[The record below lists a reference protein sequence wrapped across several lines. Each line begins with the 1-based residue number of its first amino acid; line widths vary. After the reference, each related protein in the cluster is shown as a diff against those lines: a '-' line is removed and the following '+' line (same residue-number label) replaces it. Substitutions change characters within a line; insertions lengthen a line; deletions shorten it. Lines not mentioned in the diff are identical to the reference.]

1 MLLNWQVVESLEKPL
16 EVDCTLSKESVYYRR
31 NIKEE
36 LTGEEPD
43 LQTKFV
49 YEEVVLPKEFRFPIL
64 DTEEFKEAIHKKID
78 EINSQL
84 HMTKLDFFNNFCKPA
99 GITDEELEA
108 KIKELGMSADWKYCN
123 HVYYGVIYPFLSTL
137 PLGKTEDEIIK
148 IFEEL
153 TPKK

>member
-1 MLLNWQVVESLEKPL
+1 MLLNWKIAESLEKPL
-16 EVDCTLSKESVYYRR
+16 EVDCILSKESVYYRR

-36 LTGEEPD
+36 LVENDGD
-43 LQTKFV
+43 VITKYV
-49 YEEVVLPKEFRFPIL
+49 YEEVILPKEFRFPIL

-78 EINSQL
+78 EINGQL

-99 GITDEELEA
+99 EITDEMLEA
-108 KIKELGMSADWKYCN
+108 KIAELGMSADWKYCN
-123 HVYYGVIYPFLSTL
+123 HVYYGVIFPFLTTL
-137 PLGKTEDEIIK
+137 PLGKTEEEIIK

>member
-1 MLLNWQVVESLEKPL
+1 MLLNWKKAESLERPL
-16 EVDCTLSKESVYYRR
+16 EVDCTLSENGVYYRR

-64 DTEEFKEAIHKKID
+64 DTKEFKEAIHKKID

-99 GITDEELEA
+99 GITDEMLEA
-108 KIKELGMSADWKYCN
+108 KIAELGMSADWKYCN
-123 HVYYGVIYPFLSTL
+123 HVYYGVIFPFLTTL
-137 PLGKTEDEIIK
+137 PLGKTEEEIIK